1 MAFPPEAL
9 TADTLLDGRVRLA
22 QPRRGYRAA
31 IDPVLLAAFVPARP
45 GERVLD
51 LGCGAGA
58 AVLCLAAR
66 VPGLDLHGLELQP
79 DYAALAR
86 DNAAANAVALTV
98 HEGDVRRPPP
108 ALRAQDFDQVLA
120 NPPFHGPEAAAAPDP
135 GRDTALREGEAGVAD
150 WIDAGLRRLR
160 PGGTLTL
167 VHRPDRLAAILAA
180 LDGRA
185 GGVEILPVAAHPAAP
200 AVRLLLRARKGS
212 RAALRLWPPLT
223 LHSLNPG
230 AAGSAPYTGAAQ
242 GVLRG
247 MGALVPGETGPTP
260 GDDACGPES
269 AAS

>member
-31 IDPVLLAAFVPARP
+31 VDPVLLAAFVPARP

-58 AVLCLAAR
+58 AILCLAAR
-66 VPGLDLHGLELQP
+66 VPGLALHGLELQP
-79 DYAALAR
+79 AYAALAR
-86 DNAAANAVALTV
+86 ANAAANAAPLAV

-108 ALRAQDFDQVLA
+108 ALRALAFDQVLA
-120 NPPFHGPEAAAAPDP
+120 NPPFHGREAAAAPDV
-135 GRDTALREGEAGVAD
+135 GRDTPLREGEASLAD

-167 VHRPDRLAAILAA
+167 VHRPDRLDAILAA

-185 GGVEILPVAAHPAAP
+185 GAVDILPVAPRDGAA
-200 AVRLLLRARKGS
+200 AGRLLLRARKGGG
-212 RAALRLWPPLT
+212 AALRLWPPLT
-223 LHSLNPG
+223 LHALSSG
-230 AAGSAPYTGAAQ
+230 AGGGNAYTPAAQ
-242 GVLRG
+242 RVLRG
-247 MGALVPGETGPTP
+247 MEPLAPGEP
-260 GDDACGPES
+260 G
-269 AAS
+269 